1 MQVAEI
7 VGERFWTLFFRIKLM
22 MVREGEKPW
31 EMVFK
36 AGRFPVEIRDTRK
49 LGSTT
54 APPPKPLLL
63 AFPSQSGEYP
73 VLLLFHGF
81 EIVNSS
87 YTQLLQHIA
96 SHGYITVA
104 PQMYILTGAN
114 AEQEIDDAE
123 AIFNWLPDGLSYYLP
138 DEVLPDMENVAIA
151 GHSRGGKVAFGS
163 ALRLAAQNTKIRLS
177 ALVGI
182 DPVDGTGRGHQ
193 TKPPIL
199 TYEPHSFD
207 LHCPT
212 LVIGSGLGPKWD
224 LLIPPCA
231 PEGVSHR
238 EFFSECSSP
247 SYHFVASEFGH
258 MDFLNDDAGPLT
270 CFCKNGVARE
280 PMRRFSGGIMVAFL
294 DAFLRNDSEAF
305 NHLFLHPEDAP
316 VIIEPPQS
324 FVSETY
330 KLISRL

>member
-1 MQVAEI
+1 
-7 VGERFWTLFFRIKLM
+7 M

-81 EIVNSS
+81 LIPNTS

-104 PQMYILTGAN
+104 PQMYILTGEN
-114 AEQEIDDAE
+114 AEPEIDHAE
-123 AIFNWLPDGLSYYLP
+123 AIFNWLPDGLSSYLP
-138 DEVLPDMENVAIA
+138 DEVRPDMENVAIA

-163 ALRLAAQNTKIRLS
+163 ALRLAAQNIKIKLS

-199 TYEPHSFD
+199 TYKPHSFD

-212 LVIGSGLGPKWD
+212 LVIGSGLGPKWN

-258 MDFLNDDAGPLT
+258 MDLNDDAGPLT
-270 CFCKNGVARE
+270 GFCKNGVARE
-280 PMRRFSGGIMVAFL
+280 PMRTFSGGIMVAFL

-316 VIIEPPQS
+316 VILEPPQS
-324 FVSETY
+324 FVSKTY

>member
-1 MQVAEI
+1 MA
-7 VGERFWTLFFRIKLM
+7 
-22 MVREGEKPW
+22 REGEKPW

-36 AGRFPVEIRDTRK
+36 AGRFPVEISDSTK
-49 LGSTT
+49 LGSAT
-54 APPPKPLLL
+54 APPPPKPLLF
-63 AFPSQSGEYP
+63 AFPTQSGEYP

-81 EIVNSS
+81 LIPNTS
-87 YTQLLQHIA
+87 YTQLLQHIS

-104 PQMYILTGAN
+104 PQMYILTGEDADP
-114 AEQEIDDAE
+114 EIDNAE
-123 AIFNWLPDGLSYYLP
+123 AIFKWLPDGLSYYLP
-138 DEVLPDMENVAIA
+138 DKIRPDMGNVAIA

-163 ALRLAAQNTKIRLS
+163 ALRLAAQTTKIKLS

-199 TYEPHSFD
+199 TYKPHSFD

-231 PEGVSHR
+231 PEGVSHT

-270 CFCKNGVARE
+270 CFCKKGVARE
-280 PMRRFSGGIMVAFL
+280 PMRSFSGGITVAFL

-305 NHLFLHPEDAP
+305 NHLLLQPEDAP
-316 VIIEPPQS
+316 VKLEPPQS
-324 FVSETY
+324 FVSKTY

>member
-1 MQVAEI
+1 MA
-7 VGERFWTLFFRIKLM
+7 
-22 MVREGEKPW
+22 REGEKPW

-36 AGRFPVEIRDTRK
+36 AGRFPVEISYSTK
-49 LGSTT
+49 LGSAT
-54 APPPKPLLL
+54 APPPPKPLLF
-63 AFPSQSGEYP
+63 AFPTQSGEYP

-81 EIVNSS
+81 LIPNTS
-87 YTQLLQHIA
+87 YTQLLQHIS

-104 PQMYILTGAN
+104 PQMYILTGEDADP
-114 AEQEIDDAE
+114 EIDNAE
-123 AIFNWLPDGLSYYLP
+123 AIFKWLPDGLSYYLP
-138 DEVLPDMENVAIA
+138 DKIRPDMGNVAIA

-163 ALRLAAQNTKIRLS
+163 ALRLAAQTTKIKLS

-199 TYEPHSFD
+199 TYKPHSFH

-231 PEGVSHR
+231 PEGVSHT

-247 SYHFVASEFGH
+247 SYHFVALEFGH

-270 CFCKNGVARE
+270 CFCKKGVARE
-280 PMRRFSGGIMVAFL
+280 PMRSFSGGITVAFL

-305 NHLFLHPEDAP
+305 NHLLLQPEDAP
-316 VIIEPPQS
+316 VKLEPPQS
-324 FVSETY
+324 FVSKTY